1 VDGETLRDGFRL
13 GDWLVLPSLNRLSR
27 GGECRRLEPRVMDVL
42 VALAAAEGRVIPPE
56 RLIDEVWA
64 RQFVAESTLT
74 RAVTLLR
81 QALGDDVHRPRY
93 IETIARRGYRVV
105 AEVAPIVAA
114 GRGPADGV
122 AAGPA
127 LAVLIG
133 EQELELG
140 EGVHVIGRDT
150 DVELRVDS
158 LKVSRRH
165 ARIVV
170 HGGRATLEDLGS
182 KNGTFLRGRRLAEP
196 VLLADGDEI
205 CVGGQVLVVRDLARC
220 VSTETEHPG

>member
-1 VDGETLRDGFRL
+1 VDRDTQCDGFRL

-27 GGECRRLEPRVMDVL
+27 GEECHRLEPRVMDVL
-42 VALAAAEGRVIPPE
+42 VALAAAGGRVIPPE

-74 RAVTLLR
+74 RAITLLR
-81 QALGDDVHRPRY
+81 QALGDDVHQPRY

-105 AEVAPIVAA
+105 AEVAPIV
-114 GRGPADGV
+114 PAESV
-122 AAGPA
+122 AAAPA
-127 LAVLIG
+127 VAVLLG
-133 EQELELG
+133 EQEIELG
-140 EGVHVIGRDT
+140 EGEHVIGRDT

-182 KNGTFLRGRRLAEP
+182 KNGTFVRGRRLAAP